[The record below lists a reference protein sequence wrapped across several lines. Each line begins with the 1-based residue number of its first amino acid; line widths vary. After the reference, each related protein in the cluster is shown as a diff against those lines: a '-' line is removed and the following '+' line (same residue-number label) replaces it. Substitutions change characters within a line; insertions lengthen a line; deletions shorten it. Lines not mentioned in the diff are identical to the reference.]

1 MEGCFRGGLRRWYGA
16 SSVPEG
22 LFSGGLNV
30 SDWLIAIILGL
41 VEGITEYLPISS
53 TGHLILFG
61 ELLSFTGDKAK
72 TFDVVIQLGAILSV
86 LVLYWPRFW
95 GLLDGVSGDVAHPRR
110 WLEPG
115 LRGVRGLFK
124 LGLVT
129 LPALAVGL
137 LFRHQIKEHLFAP
150 LPVATAL
157 AVGAVLILL
166 VDRGRGEGGTQ
177 EVEQITCRQS
187 ILIGCVQCLALWPG
201 MSRSASA
208 IIGGMLVGL
217 TRKSAAEFSFIAAV
231 PILGAAAMHDLFEA
245 VQVFTADEL
254 FSVAIGFVVSF
265 VTALAAM
272 KWFIGIVSRWSLR
285 PFAYYRLLVALLVA
299 YLSLGK

>member
-1 MEGCFRGGLRRWYGA
+1 
-16 SSVPEG
+16 
-22 LFSGGLNV
+22 
-30 SDWLIAIILGL
+30 
-41 VEGITEYLPISS
+41 
-53 TGHLILFG
+53 
-61 ELLSFTGDKAK
+61 
-72 TFDVVIQLGAILSV
+72 
-86 LVLYWPRFW
+86 
-95 GLLDGVSGDVAHPRR
+95 
-110 WLEPG
+110 
-115 LRGVRGLFK
+115 
-124 LGLVT
+124 
-129 LPALAVGL
+129 
-137 LFRHQIKEHLFAP
+137 
-150 LPVATAL
+150 VATAL

-231 PILGAAAMHDLFEA
+231 PILGAAAMHDLLEA